1 MCCEKF
7 LQTFDTRDRRDL
19 NDGDK
24 NKGKKCLWTHLK
36 YLTLFLKTYCR
47 LKWFGGLDEGVFI

>member
-24 NKGKKCLWTHLK
+24 KKEKENVYEPT
-36 YLTLFLKTYCR
+36 
-47 LKWFGGLDEGVFI
+47 